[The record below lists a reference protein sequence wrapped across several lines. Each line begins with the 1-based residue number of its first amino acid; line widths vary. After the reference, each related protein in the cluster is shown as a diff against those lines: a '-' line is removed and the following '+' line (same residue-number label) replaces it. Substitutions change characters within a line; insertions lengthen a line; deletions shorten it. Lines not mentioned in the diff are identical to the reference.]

1 MEAVDAGEK
10 RAANL
15 SFTKER
21 VQRDLSETGWNYQ
34 TLAARTIPEYASV
47 EAQAFH
53 AVFGV
58 IAEVQEAYDAWDYY
72 QTRHWAPEG
81 DTDPEELNEMVR
93 HFYRELG
100 DICWMC
106 AEMYSAYG
114 IDMQVDYPW
123 IFYSA
128 ATVNANWR
136 YHSPAIGIGNIFDR
150 LRCNAACLAADFQH
164 TYQGRPI
171 GIEHIRRILRTM
183 LGEVACLAAFTMASQ
198 GQDDIT
204 PLAAMDAVL
213 QTNIVKLRKRYPG
226 AGWELERDINREEG
240 DV

>member
-1 MEAVDAGEK
+1 MGTVNSVE
-10 RAANL
+10 L
-15 SFTKER
+15 MSSSPSFTKER
-21 VQRDLSETGWNYQ
+21 VQRELSETGWNYQ
-34 TLAARTIPEYASV
+34 TLAARTIPEYPSV

-53 AVFGV
+53 AVFGA
-58 IAEVQEAYDAWDYY
+58 IAEVQEAFDAWERY
-72 QTRHWAPEG
+72 QEQRWTPEG
-81 DTDPEELNEMVR
+81 DVDQEVLDEMVR

-106 AEMYSAYG
+106 AELYTAYG
-114 IDMQVDYPW
+114 MSMQTDYPW
-123 IFYSA
+123 IFFSA
-128 ATVNANWR
+128 TSLHANWR
-136 YHSPAIGIGNIFDR
+136 YHTPTIGIGDIFDM
-150 LRCNAACLAADFQH
+150 LRSSAAALAADYQH
-164 TYQGRPI
+164 LYQGRPI
-171 GIEHIRRILRTM
+171 DVEHVRRLLRTM

-226 AGWELERDINREEG
+226 AGWELERDVNREEG